1 MIGHKWDR
9 INILLSLL
17 DGEKIDY
24 IEDTDDLETLVRS
37 CLRPADVKEYSV
49 QWNKVKVTIPE
60 NQKAMAIGKGASNI
74 KLAGKLCGVQ
84 IEII

>member
-1 MIGHKWDR
+1 
-9 INILLSLL
+9 
-17 DGEKIDY
+17 
-24 IEDTDDLETLVRS
+24 
-37 CLRPADVKEYSV
+37 LRPADVKEYSV
-49 QWNKVKVTIPE
+49 QWNKVRVTIPE